1 MIDKLASATPE
12 ILYITS
18 FPPRECGIASFS
30 QDLIKALET
39 KYVDSFSSS
48 ICALES
54 DKETHSYAPEVK
66 FVLNTSDANSYFE
79 TALAINARKAIKL
92 VMIQHEFGLF
102 NPAYEE
108 EFIQFL
114 SALNVPVVITF
125 HTVLPRPD
133 LQFKLKVALIT
144 ACCSA
149 VIVMTKNSATILR
162 NDYSIAAEKITVIP
176 HGVHLVPHSNRNALK
191 VKYDLTGRTILSTF
205 GLISAGKSIET
216 TLAALP
222 GIIEQQPN
230 VLFLIIGKTHPTVLK
245 HDGESYRNMLQQ
257 KVEELKLHLHVR
269 FINYYLPLT
278 ELLEYLQLTDIY
290 LFTSKDPNQAVSGT
304 FSYAISCG
312 CPIISTPMPHAVE
325 VLKDDA
331 GIIFDFQDS
340 DQLMKAVNCLL
351 ADENLRNTYSNNGLQ
366 KIVASAWQNVSI
378 SHANLFARNYDG
390 LNLQF
395 RMPSIDLQFVKH
407 LTGPLGIIQFSKI
420 DAPDITSGYTLDDN
434 ARALVALTMD
444 FELTKNVGQIPFIAL
459 YLDFIE
465 FCQQQDGS
473 FLNYVDEGRNFTL
486 QNNETNLED
495 SNGRALW
502 ALGIV
507 IAQRAIL
514 PQTLIEKANSIF
526 DRALPRIANRH
537 STRSMAFSLKG
548 LCYYNH
554 NRAAKEHLDLINT
567 LAIRLVEMYKH
578 EGELSWEWFESYL
591 TYGNSILPESLLCA
605 YELTNNLKYKEI
617 AQCSFAFLLNQ
628 TFDDTGIKVI
638 SNQEWLQKG
647 KVSARFGE
655 QPIDVAYT
663 VLALDRFYKVFK
675 DDAYLQ
681 KMNIAFEWFLGRNH
695 LQQIIYNPCTGGCY
709 DGLEQFQINLN
720 QGAESTV
727 SYLMARL
734 TMEKYQLQYDTN
746 SCLEG
751 LCLVSDDQVKI
762 EG

>member
-1 MIDKLASATPE
+1 MIDTLISDTPE

-54 DKETHSYAPEVK
+54 DKEIHSYGPEVR
-66 FVLNTSDANSYFE
+66 FVLNTSDPNSYFE
-79 TALAINARKAIKL
+79 NGLAINARAAIKL
-92 VMIQHEFGLF
+92 VIIQHEFGLF
-102 NPAYEE
+102 DAAYEE
-108 EFIQFL
+108 EFIKFL
-114 SALNVPVVITF
+114 SFLNAPVIITY
-125 HTVLPRPD
+125 HTVLPGPD
-133 LQFKLKVALIT
+133 LQFKLKVSLIT

-149 VIVMTKNSATILR
+149 VIVMTENSATILQ
-162 NDYSIAAEKITVIP
+162 NDYQILAEKITVIP
-176 HGVHLVPHSNRNALK
+176 HGVHLVPHSNKKVLK
-191 VKYDLTGRTILSTF
+191 VKYNLTGRTILSTF
-205 GLISAGKSIET
+205 GLISAGKNIET
-216 TLAALP
+216 TLSALP
-222 GIIEQQPN
+222 GIIEKHPD

-245 HDGESYRNMLQQ
+245 HDGESYRKMLQQ
-257 KVEELKLHLHVR
+257 KVEHLELNHHVR
-269 FINYYLPLT
+269 FINYYLPLA

-312 CPIISTPMPHAVE
+312 CPIISTPMPHAAE
-325 VLKDDA
+325 VLKDNA
-331 GIIFDFQDS
+331 GIIFDFQHS
-340 DQLMKAVNCLL
+340 DQLMKAINRLL
-351 ADENLRNTYSNNGLQ
+351 ADENLRDTYSNNGLQ
-366 KIVASAWQNVSI
+366 KIVASAWQNVSL
-378 SHANLFARNYDG
+378 SHANLFVKYYQG
-390 LNLQF
+390 LRLHF
-395 RMPSIDLQFVKH
+395 RMPNIDLQFVKH

-444 FELTKNVGQIPFIAL
+444 FELTHDIEHISFITL
-459 YLDFIE
+459 YLNFIG
-465 FCQQQDGS
+465 FCQQEDGS
-473 FLNYVDEGRNFTL
+473 FLNYVDEGGNFTA

-502 ALGIV
+502 ALGIL

-514 PQTLIEKANSIF
+514 PQTLIEKANTIF
-526 DRALPRIANRH
+526 DRAISQIANRH

-554 NRAAKEHLDLINT
+554 DSVAQEHLDLINT
-567 LAIRLVEMYKH
+567 LANRLVEMYKH
-578 EGELSWEWFESYL
+578 EGGVSWEWFESYL

-605 YELTNNLKYKEI
+605 YELTSNLKYKEI

-663 VLALDRFYKVFK
+663 ILALDRFYKVFK
-675 DDAYLQ
+675 DDDYLQ

-709 DGLEQFQINLN
+709 DGLEEFQINLN

-734 TMEKYQLQYDTN
+734 TMEKYHMHYDTK
-746 SCLEG
+746 SFLEG
-751 LCLVSDDQVKI
+751 VYLISDDQVKI